1 MRLFLHCEELNDT
14 FGNILFL
21 IVILDLLVAF
31 GFTACLVG
39 NDGGKVVVTNVFD
52 IISIVIFMAYTTIYA
67 WPMVSAYAQS
77 TKTGGLV
84 AQLMFEIELR
94 APYRQLEAENE
105 QEETKSLLLTFLI
118 GSKDQVLL
126 IVAGG
131 PVSITRGFVVTTLTL
146 LLSFLLITR
155 EFSKYKF

>member
-67 WPMVSAYAQS
+67 WPMVSAYAQ
-77 TKTGGLV
+77 
-84 AQLMFEIELR
+84 
-94 APYRQLEAENE
+94 
-105 QEETKSLLLTFLI
+105 
-118 GSKDQVLL
+118 VLL
-126 IVAGG
+126 NL
-131 PVSITRGFVVTTLTL
+131 FVL
-146 LLSFLLITR
+146 FLR
-155 EFSKYKF
+155 VYKLYINYRIFLAL